1 MRVRRA
7 RIALQVI
14 QILLLVVCKL
24 ILQPALGSIG
34 SLHIAQHRDN
44 LLTIVDYSAALMLC
58 VEQLLVRLSACL
70 MLFNKSQGRTTY
82 YLQAI
87 ALEGLLHNVLC
98 SLAYLVQCLLVYILL
113 VCQGLRGSFQCL
125 AGSNQQCLIQAFK
138 MPNLQRLLQ
147 LQVQQLL
154 SALLYSVICSCS
166 SLLFLHALTLSVKLV
181 VRVRN
186 LLLLHVGQNYNK
198 GQLAS
203 CAEHLLIG
211 LLVILYIIR

>member
-1 MRVRRA
+1 
-7 RIALQVI
+7 
-14 QILLLVVCKL
+14 
-24 ILQPALGSIG
+24 
-34 SLHIAQHRDN
+34 
-44 LLTIVDYSAALMLC
+44 MLC

-154 SALLYSVICSCS
+154 SAFLYSVIYSYS
-166 SLLFLHALTLSVKLV
+166 SLLFLHVLILSVKLV
-181 VRVRN
+181 ICVRN
-186 LLLLHVGQNYNK
+186 LLLLHVSQDCNK

-203 CAEHLLIG
+203 CVEYLLIG
-211 LLVILYIIR
+211 LLVILYIIRQVCSLSACVSATFLHINLVILLLIILNNALYTSVSVPISIRIVYKSIITLL